1 MQSNQKTQTLSES
14 SSVNVLTEIF
24 IAFATEIVI
33 ANEKKIAL
41 GVSRFKIHP
50 KKKIPEKNKFNKPKN
65 ADVVSLAVNM
75 LTEIFIAIVIE
86 IVIANRKNNGKQV

>member
-33 ANEKKIAL
+33 ANEKKLAL
-41 GVSRFKIHP
+41 GVSRFKIHL
-50 KKKIPEKNKFNKPKN
+50 KKKIPEKNKLNKPTKRRRCFF
-65 ADVVSLAVNM
+65 SSEHVNRN
-75 LTEIFIAIVIE
+75 LYSYCHR
-86 IVIANRKNNGKQV
+86 NSNSK

>member
-33 ANEKKIAL
+33 ANGKIS
-41 GVSRFKIHP
+41 VRSEQVQNSSE
-50 KKKIPEKNKFNKPKN
+50 EKNKLNKPKN